1 MKTSS
6 IQERVMSC
14 IIEEFRWME
23 HDVLLRCADLTR
35 WALDGDDDGYLGYGG
50 VHPGAVWK
58 QTLSEELVWWHVGLE
73 KPSQCPLTKLFER
86 CLMAGFYES
95 RQMFANYLWQS
106 TWTLSSEKQVQ
117 SKLFSWKKKVIM
129 KACKASTSLSFLGQN
144 TRENLFP
151 CKMDRLDKNWETI

>member
-1 MKTSS
+1 METSL

-58 QTLSEELVWWHVGLE
+58 ETLSEELVWWHVGLE
-73 KPSQCPLTKLFER
+73 KPSQCLLTKLFER
-86 CLMAGFYES
+86 CWMAGFYES

-117 SKLFSWKKKVIM
+117 SKLFSWKKKNNNEGM
-129 KACKASTSLSFLGQN
+129 QSFN
-144 TRENLFP
+144 KFEFP
-151 CKMDRLDKNWETI
+151 GPKYSNKPFPL